1 MRLLCDIQS
10 AFRVAAVLVLGVAL
24 SACSTGTDRDSSSV
38 PEGSSSAAEVAPDFS
53 LPDLDGNTVRLSDF
67 DGQVKLLDF
76 WATWCAPCREE
87 VPMFKELHE
96 KYGAEGFALVA
107 ISMDDEG
114 ADVVRPFVE
123 ELGIPYTN
131 LIGDAEVEE
140 AFGPIVGYPMAF
152 LVDRDGKIVK
162 TFVGAK
168 PRKVLEGKIQELLGA
183 GA

>member
-1 MRLLCDIQS
+1 MRPLHVPRQPILVMLIPIL
-10 AFRVAAVLVLGVAL
+10 AAVLGGCAT
-24 SACSTGTDRDSSSV
+24 A
-38 PEGSSSAAEVAPDFS
+38 PESGSAAVPDGPSGDAEIAPEFS

-67 DGQVKLLDF
+67 DGQVKLIDF

-87 VPMFKELHE
+87 VPMFKALHE
-96 KYGAEGFALVA
+96 KYSSEGFAMLA
-107 ISMDDEG
+107 ISMDDDG

-123 ELGIPYTN
+123 ELEIPYTN
-131 LIGDAEVEE
+131 LIGDAAVEE

-152 LVDRDGKIVK
+152 LIDRDGKIVK

-168 PRKVLEGKIQELLGA
+168 PRDVLEGKIQELLAA

>member
-1 MRLLCDIQS
+1 MSCDLRP
-10 AFRVAAVLVLGVAL
+10 ALRVTAVLVLAVAL
-24 SACSTGTDRDSSSV
+24 NACSTGTDQHSSGAS
-38 PEGSSSAAEVAPDFS
+38 EGSSSSTEVAPEFS

-67 DGQVKLLDF
+67 DGQVKLVDF

-96 KYGAEGFALVA
+96 KYSAEGFALVA

-123 ELGIPYTN
+123 ELEIPYTN

-168 PRKVLEGKIQELLGA
+168 PRKILEGKIQELLGS